1 MNSTKM
7 NKKIN
12 KSLQNEYITSKRMN
26 KLLKYYT
33 KMTDEQQEKF
43 DYLRD
48 DQFMH
53 CSSCNI
59 IFDTYTPFSL
69 TIHWDRCGQC
79 RKESSPEWQSVGHLL
94 DINKN

>member
-1 MNSTKM
+1 MNSTKITT
-7 NKKIN
+7 KIN
-12 KSLQNEYITSKRMN
+12 KSLQNKNITSKKMN

-43 DYLRD
+43 DYLRE

-59 IFDTYTPFSL
+59 IFRYDDDIYLMNFTNNKFEDPK
-69 TIHWDRCGQC
+69 IWDKCSEC
-79 RKESSPEWQSVGHLL
+79 RE
-94 DINKN
+94 